1 MNCPVMDN
9 FVILFMVFKNFRIN
23 IIIRLLL
30 MLAALVLLAFWLV
43 HHHYLRSGYLSI
55 AIIILVTE
63 LFYYTDRHNRDMSYF
78 FSALLSDD
86 YMVSIKDYQK
96 GKSFTGLYKTMNE
109 VRNRFTALTR
119 EKETR
124 ILYLGSLIEQSR
136 VGILALD
143 SGDRIQLVNHAFSEI
158 TGISSAIAG
167 SSLGEISPDFMK
179 VISEVQ
185 PGRHLVKN
193 WKTGETVRPLS
204 LQVSGFRLED
214 RYFTLITVQN
224 IKAELDE
231 KELESWQ
238 KLIRVLTHE
247 IMNTITPVVSLSS
260 SLNDLLT
267 ENNGDIRNPALSE
280 KLKNGLNAIVDR
292 SSGLMKFT
300 EAYQHLARLPAPEV
314 RQVYS
319 SDLLKK
325 IDTLFCPH
333 LQQEKINFQIIF
345 DGKPEVFNCDPD
357 LIEQVLI
364 NLLKNAVDAVQ
375 GAVNPSVVL
384 GISEHA
390 VYQLKITLKDNGEG
404 IPPENMDKIFIP
416 FFSTKKKG
424 SGIGLSIS
432 RQIVLMHRGMLEVRS
447 EPGKGAEFEILL

>member
-1 MNCPVMDN
+1 
-9 FVILFMVFKNFRIN
+9 MVFKNFRIN
-23 IIIRLLL
+23 IIARLLVI
-30 MLAALVLLAFWLV
+30 LAGITLLAFWLV
-43 HHHYLRSGYLSI
+43 HRHYLRTGYLSI

-63 LFYYTDRHNRDMSYF
+63 LIYYTDRHNRDMSYF

-86 YMVSIKDYQK
+86 YMVSIKDYKK
-96 GKSFTGLYKTMNE
+96 GRSFTGLYKTMNE

-119 EKETR
+119 ERETR

-143 SGDRIQLVNHAFSEI
+143 SGNRIQLVNRAFPEI
-158 TGISSAIAG
+158 TGISSATAG
-167 SSLGEISPDFMK
+167 NSLSEISPEFME
-179 VISEVQ
+179 VISQVQ
-185 PGRHLVKN
+185 PGRHLLKN
-193 WKTGETVRPLS
+193 WKAGETVRPLS

-214 RYFTLITVQN
+214 RYFRLITVQN

-267 ENNGDIRNPALSE
+267 ENDGDIHNPALSE

-314 RQVYS
+314 RQVFS
-319 SDLLKK
+319 SDLLKRM
-325 IDTLFCPH
+325 DTLFRPYM
-333 LQQEKINFQIIF
+333 QQEKIDFNLVF
-345 DGKPEVFNCDPD
+345 DGKPEAFNCDPD
-357 LIEQVLI
+357 QIEQVLI
-364 NLLKNAVDAVQ
+364 NLLKNAVDAVT
-375 GAVNPSVVL
+375 GSVNPSVVL
-384 GISEHA
+384 GIFEHP
-390 VYQLKITLKDNGEG
+390 VYQVKITLKDNGEG
-404 IPPENMDKIFIP
+404 IPPENIEKIFIP
-416 FFSTKKKG
+416 FFSTRKKG

-447 EPGKGAEFEILL
+447 QPGKGAEFEILL